1 MLRYILRRTL
11 LALPTLLVISFL
23 TFGLGKCAPG
33 DPIVNIFGEE
43 VYNTLDPAQQA
54 EKYRANAIRIG
65 LDGPAFYFTLTT
77 AAYPDTI
84 WRIFPLNRRKRLEKF
99 IGQTGNWSA
108 VSAYDQAISHTV
120 KAVEALPE
128 SLPQNYLLRKELTA
142 LIQADKFELLD
153 SALVRLNS
161 LTASIPEAK
170 FSDSLPTIVPPEF
183 RRPKSPFL
191 YLSGALMQLD
201 SAVYRMH
208 TQKTSD
214 KLQSPIVYLHGFEN
228 QYHQWL
234 KGFLTGDLGLT
245 RRKVEV
251 WEDLQSSLL
260 ATLTINFLALVFAYL
275 IAVPIGV
282 EMARRKGRWLDRW
295 GKRTM
300 FFLYSMPVFWFGGLI
315 IMIFTNTGW
324 GHAILPSI
332 YFDVR
337 DAWRP
342 GTASFGDW
350 WGANAAKCVLPIFI
364 LTIHAMAMLALQ
376 MRSGVLATISE
387 DYIRT
392 ARAKGVGDEE
402 VYWSHAFRNALFPLI
417 TVFASV
423 LPAVFSGSLVIEALF
438 GFPGMGSKTFEAYL
452 GMDLPLLSAIMMVAA
467 TLTILGSLIADVL
480 YTLADPRVRF
490 SKKNG

>member
-208 TQKTSD
+208 TQKTSG